1 MIAVVDSENHHRSVR
16 LLDAMYRFRHR
27 VFVDIQK
34 WEACRRPDGRDID
47 RFDGPGSIHVA
58 VLEGDAVVS
67 YSRLLPTTR
76 PHVQSHV
83 YPELLQGRPAPTGP
97 HIHEWTRWAAAPWRR
112 PDGAAVDPNAGRQLL
127 AVTELTPILG
137 LTGYLAQVHPAMITT
152 LVTMGWE
159 VEPLALPTRY
169 DGQPLVP
176 IHAIWT
182 PRTAEAT
189 RRAFGLAGTA
199 YDVRPHTLPR
209 RRDRTPRYAS

>member
-1 MIAVVDSENHHRSVR
+1 VIAFVNADNYHRSAR
-16 LLDAMYRFRHR
+16 LLDVMYRFRHR
-27 VFVDIQK
+27 VFVDIMK

-47 RFDGPGSIHVA
+47 QFDGPACFHVA
-58 VLEGDAVVS
+58 ALDGDTVVS

-76 PHVQSHV
+76 PHLQSHV

-97 HIHEWTRWAAAPWRR
+97 HIHEWSRCSAAPWRR
-112 PDGAAVDPNAGRQLL
+112 PEGAATDPNAGRQFL
-127 AVTELTPILG
+127 AVAEMTPALG

-152 LVTMGWE
+152 LGTMGWD

-169 DGQPLVP
+169 DGNLLVP

-182 PRTAEAT
+182 PDTPDAT

-199 YDVRPHTLPR
+199 YDVLPHTMPAR
-209 RRDRTPRYAS
+209 WNHPTHYAS